1 MRIAVEPSPR
11 KGLRKPSPQ
20 LMVDKLFT
28 VPNQALGDVVGQLEP
43 DGLRDTGPGVAG
55 MAGTAVMDAS
65 D

>member
-1 MRIAVEPSPR
+1 
-11 KGLRKPSPQ
+11 
-20 LMVDKLFT
+20 MVDNLFT

>member
-1 MRIAVEPSPR
+1 VEPSPR
-11 KGLRKPSPQ
+11 NGLRKPSQ

-28 VPNQALGDVVGQLEP
+28 VPNQVLGDMVGQLEP
-43 DGLRDTGPGVAG
+43 DVLMDLDLRCG